1 MTFSP
6 GAFSLLVVSIAV
18 SSLPLPVV
26 IAAFVT

>member
-6 GAFSLLVVSIAV
+6 GAFSLLAVSIAF
-18 SSLPLPVV
+18 SSLLFGVV

>member
-6 GAFSLLVVSIAV
+6 GAFSLLAVSIALS
-18 SSLPLPVV
+18 SSLDPVV

>member
-6 GAFSLLVVSIAV
+6 GAFSLLAVSIV
-18 SSLPLPVV
+18 FSSSLILVV